1 MLARRLPG
9 LLPPLGL
16 EERLEATRIHGAAGR
31 RRLDGPVLSERPFR
45 APHHSASLA
54 GLLGGGN
61 PPRPGEVSLAHRG
74 VLFLDELPEFERRSL
89 EGLRQVLEERSV
101 MVARAGVSCVFPAHF
116 QLVAAANPCPCGWRL
131 SKQRDCRCDPGAVAR
146 YAGRISGP
154 LLDRIDLH
162 VAVPPVT
169 WRELESPAS
178 SAPSIEVRRR
188 VLAAR
193 ERQEQRLGR
202 GHGSALRPPATNS
215 EIPDGQL
222 DELVSATA
230 GALRLLGRAVDRL
243 GLSAR
248 AARRLL
254 RVARTVADLERRD
267 RVDSPSIAEALTYR
281 TADPLDDIW

>member
-1 MLARRLPG
+1 
-9 LLPPLGL
+9 LLFD
-16 EERLEATRIHGAAGR
+16 EQLEATRIHGAAGR
-31 RRLDGPVLSERPFR
+31 QRIDGPVLLERPFR

-89 EGLRQVLEERSV
+89 EGLRQVLEERCV
-101 MVARAGVSCVFPAHF
+101 VVARAGVSCVFPAHF

-162 VAVPPVT
+162 LAVPPVT
-169 WRELESPAS
+169 WRELASPPS
-178 SAPSIEVRRR
+178 SATSMAVRRR

-193 ERQEQRLGR
+193 ERQEQRIGQS
-202 GHGSALRPPATNS
+202 HSSTAAPATNS
-215 EIPDGQL
+215 EIPDGRL
-222 DELVSATA
+222 DELVAATA
-230 GALRLLGRAVDRL
+230 AALRLLGRAVDQL

-254 RVARTVADLERRD
+254 RVARTVADLESED
-267 RVDSPSIAEALTYR
+267 RVDSASIAEALTYR
-281 TADPLDDIW
+281 AADPLDDIW